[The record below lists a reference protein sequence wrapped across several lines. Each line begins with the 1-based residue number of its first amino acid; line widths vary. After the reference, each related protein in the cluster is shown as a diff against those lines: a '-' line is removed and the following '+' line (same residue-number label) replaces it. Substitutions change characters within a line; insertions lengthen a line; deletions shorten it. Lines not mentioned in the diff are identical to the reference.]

1 MKKFYL
7 SALSILAGLG
17 VNAQVTLNQGN
28 HAPVN
33 GDQYSTY
40 QCDSSMNIGGNGAGQ
55 VWTFTNNAVHT
66 SISTSN
72 TVITNSNPTYTNANI
87 TVTSN
92 ASTSNYYHTSATD
105 YKYWGGNITFGGF
118 PTILTFTTPAV
129 YMAYPTTLGTNTNSI
144 FGGSVSVL
152 GTNGTYTG
160 VCSVTASATG
170 TLTVPGFTLP
180 NVIRVM
186 TTIALNATVVPNTT
200 VIATQTNYDFYSPSD
215 SKFPILSVVSSTIS
229 SPAGTSLQ
237 KNAYIQ
243 KTFTPLGIREEKP
256 EASSAIVYPNPA
268 GSQIN
273 IISQAG
279 TIEIYDLSGK
289 RVATHSTEGNL
300 NLNVSSYS
308 NGLYTYKITGGS
320 NGAVKTGKFTVS
332 H

>member
-7 SALSILAGLG
+7 SALSTLFGLG
-17 VNAQVTLNQGN
+17 VNAQVTLNQAN

-40 QCDSSMNIGGNGAGQ
+40 QCDSAMNLGANGAGQ
-55 VWTFTNNAVHT
+55 VWTFTNIAVHS
-66 SISTSN
+66 SILTSN

-92 ASTSNYYHTSATD
+92 PSSSNYYQTGAND

-118 PTILTFTTPAV
+118 ATVLTFSTPAI
-129 YMAYPTTLGTNTNSI
+129 YMTYPTSLGTNTNST
-144 FGGSVSVL
+144 FSGAVSVL

-186 TTIALNATVVPNTT
+186 TTIALNATVVPSTT
-200 VIATQTNYDFYSPSD
+200 VAATQMSYDFYSPSN

-229 SPAGTSLQ
+229 SQVGGTSTQ

-243 KTFTPLGIREEKP
+243 KAFTPLGIQEGKF

-268 GSQIN
+268 TNQIS
-273 IISQAG
+273 IVSQAG
-279 TIEIYDLSGK
+279 TLEFFDLSGK
-289 RVATHSTEGNL
+289 LVATHSTEGHL

-308 NGLYTYKITGGS
+308 NGFYTYKLTESSGK
-320 NGAVKTGKFTVS
+320 VKTGKFTVS